1 MTNSNVTATKKEL
14 IFTYDAPIDCEAYVC
29 FEDFMNEAIIKNRDV
44 VIYLSTGGGAMHLA
58 QNMVDIINNFKNK
71 IKVIVTGYCY
81 SAGMYI
87 ISNINCPV
95 EIKPA
100 TSGMI
105 HFPNLDINTKN
116 LKDEDSWDYF
126 QMTTEK
132 ESIDEYLRNIKHIMN
147 EKEISKIENG
157 KEVWLN
163 TERMKELITTLS
175 KGE

>member
-1 MTNSNVTATKKEL
+1 MTNTTPIRKE
-14 IFTYDAPIDCEAYVC
+14 IIYTYDAPIDCEPYFH
-29 FEDFMNEAIIKNRDV
+29 FEDFINEAVIKNRDV
-44 VIYLSTGGGAMHLA
+44 VLYFTTNGGAMHLA
-58 QNMVDIINNFKNK
+58 QNMVDVINNFKNNIK
-71 IKVIVTGYCY
+71 IIVTGYCY

-87 ISNINCPV
+87 IANVNCPV
-95 EIKPA
+95 EIKSA

-163 TERMKELITTLS
+163 TERMRELIKTIPT